1 MPKSSKSNKSEK
13 GCVGFV
19 SGGVLKQGHIRLV
32 SSDSCDP
39 EEVIQEYVKYYGE
52 SVKLK
57 YVPVEN
63 ASDYLEKFAEKL
75 VENDDKSRLDDHFF
89 HFGSVDAATIL
100 REVTD
105 AKAAKQYSMKKK
117 DDDDEK
123 SGDEDDKKPAKKS
136 TKKSSKKKD
145 ESEDE
150 NEKEKSD
157 DEKSDDEDKKSK
169 KKDAKK
175 PAKKSSKK
183 KEESEDEDDD
193 EKGDSDD
200 EGEKL
205 KKKETKG
212 GKSKSKSK

>member
-1 MPKSSKSNKSEK
+1 L
-13 GCVGFV
+13 C

-32 SSDSCDP
+32 SSDSSDP

-75 VENDDKSRLDDHFF
+75 VENDDKSRLDDNFF

-105 AKAAKQYSMKKK
+105 AKAAKQFSMKKK
-117 DDDDEK
+117 DDGDDDK
-123 SGDEDDKKPAKKS
+123 SGDEDDKKSSKKSSKKKDEDEDEDDKKPAKKS

-150 NEKEKSD
+150 EKDKS
-157 DEKSDDEDKKSK
+157 EDEDEKKSK
-169 KKDAKK
+169 KST
-175 PAKKSSKK
+175 KKSSKK
-183 KEESEDEDDD
+183 NN
-193 EKGDSDD
+193 
-200 EGEKL
+200 
-205 KKKETKG
+205 KKS
-212 GKSKSKSK
+212 SKNKKILIH

>member
-1 MPKSSKSNKSEK
+1 MTKSNKSSKSEK

-19 SGGVLKQGHIRLV
+19 SGGVLKQGHIRLI

-39 EEVIQEYVKYYGE
+39 EEVIQEYVKYYGD

-75 VENDDKSRLDDHFF
+75 EESDDKSRLDENFF

-105 AKAAKQYSMKKK
+105 AKSAKKYSVKKN
-117 DDDDEK
+117 DDDDK
-123 SGDEDDKKPAKKS
+123 SGDEDDKKPAKKPA
-136 TKKSSKKKD
+136 KKSSKKKED
-145 ESEDE
+145 SEDDKDDKDE
-150 NEKEKSD
+150 DKSDGEKSD
-157 DEKSDDEDKKSK
+157 EEDKKSK
-169 KKDAKK
+169 KKEAKK

-183 KEESEDEDDD
+183 KEESENED
-193 EKGDSDD
+193 EKDDSED

-205 KKKETKG
+205 KKSTKG
-212 GKSKSKSK
+212 GKGKSKSK

>member
-89 HFGSVDAATIL
+89 HFGSVDAASIL

-117 DDDDEK
+117 DDDEK

-183 KEESEDEDDD
+183 KEESEDEDED

-200 EGEKL
+200 EGKKL

>member
-1 MPKSSKSNKSEK
+1 MPKSNKSSKSEK

-19 SGGVLKQGHIRLV
+19 SGGVLKQGHIRLI

-39 EEVIQEYVKYYGE
+39 EEVIQEYVKYYGD

-75 VENDDKSRLDDHFF
+75 EESDDKSRLDENFF

-105 AKAAKQYSMKKK
+105 AKSAKKYSVKKK
-117 DDDDEK
+117 GDDDEDDK
-123 SGDEDDKKPAKKS
+123 SGDEDDKKPAKKPA
-136 TKKSSKKKD
+136 KKSSKKKE

-150 NEKEKSD
+150 KDEDKSD
-157 DEKSDDEDKKSK
+157 GEKSDDEDKKSK

-183 KEESEDEDDD
+183 KEESEDED
-193 EKGDSDD
+193 EKDDSDD

-205 KKKETKG
+205 KKTTKG
-212 GKSKSKSK
+212 GK